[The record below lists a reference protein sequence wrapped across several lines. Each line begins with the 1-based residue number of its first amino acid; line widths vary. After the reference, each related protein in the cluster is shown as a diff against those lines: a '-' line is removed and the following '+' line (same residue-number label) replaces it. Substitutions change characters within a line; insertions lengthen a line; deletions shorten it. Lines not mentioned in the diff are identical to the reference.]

1 MNDLDEL
8 EQEKRERQAKKKL
21 SDRFRQFAGSVEA
34 QSRKCPQPIEFDV
47 PIENLWFMG
56 CPRKSA
62 VKIRATA
69 KNCLIAI
76 TEQPFFVIDIRDIEA
91 VHFERVTFN
100 IKNFDMAIIFKDF
113 YRFERINSIPR
124 ESIDELK
131 TYLDHVG
138 IIFSEGLVPMNW
150 GNILQKIRSDFEGF
164 LDNDG
169 GWKFLHE
176 DASDEEEGEEGSE
189 LADPEFTDD
198 GSGSSS
204 EDDESEYSDGDEDDA
219 SSADYDSEES
229 EAPSWDEQE
238 RRAREEDRKAA
249 QRRQQHNR
257 MQTTARN
264 KRRR

>member
-21 SDRFRQFAGSVEA
+21 SERFRQFAGVVEA
-34 QSRKCPQPIEFDV
+34 QSRKCPHPIEFDT
-47 PIENLWFMG
+47 PMPGLWFMG

-62 VKIRATA
+62 VKIRPTV

-113 YRFERINSIPR
+113 NHFERINSIPR
-124 ESIDELK
+124 ESIEELK
-131 TYLDHVG
+131 RYLDGVG

-150 GNILQKIRSDFEGF
+150 RNILEKIRSDFEGF

-204 EDDESEYSDGDEDDA
+204 EDDESDYSDEDEDD
-219 SSADYDSEES
+219 SGADYDSEES

-257 MQTTARN
+257 MQTAARN